1 VASLLFSEH
10 VLQKLT
16 TCVLAFFCPTRRP
29 EASKARIRRGTIDPL
44 CLEAID
50 ANMGDWVEDPGVLE
64 GEDVSWIDVTVP
76 SEPTFM
82 SDKVK
87 DLDDCSDS
95 TDDRG
100 SDDMRGMDE
109 NDDL

>member
-1 VASLLFSEH
+1 ML
-10 VLQKLT
+10 KMLT
-16 TCVLAFFCPTRRP
+16 TCALAFFCANRRP
-29 EASKARIRRGTIDPL
+29 EASKARIRRGTFDPL

-76 SEPTFM
+76 SEPTFEIH
-82 SDKVK
+82 KVK
-87 DLDDCSDS
+87 DLDDCNDDS